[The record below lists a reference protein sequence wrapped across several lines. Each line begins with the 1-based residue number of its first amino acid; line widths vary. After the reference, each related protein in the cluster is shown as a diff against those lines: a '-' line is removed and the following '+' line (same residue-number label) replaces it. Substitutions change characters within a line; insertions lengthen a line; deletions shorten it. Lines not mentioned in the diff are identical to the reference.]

1 MTKREIERIED
12 ISFIKWYL
20 ESHNDSTYITNY
32 NTGVVTTVNTRDL
45 LFFIER
51 LLPLYRSN
59 RNHKITGAD
68 IAGSF
73 EIKVSTKEHLVKLAQ
88 DIWDNPGK
96 YREFDEDEDYYYDF
110 LKYLWIES
118 PDFPEETRL
127 CDIVKTDTETE

>member
-20 ESHNDSTYITNY
+20 ESHNDSTEIINY

-96 YREFDEDEDYYYDF
+96 YWEFDEDEDHYYEF

-127 CDIVKTDTETE
+127 TEIVRTDT